1 MKRTLIGEL
10 GEKVGERVRIRG
22 WVHAIRDQKKVQF
35 LVIRDETGL
44 AQVVLPEGGSAERAQ
59 RGGLGA
65 HGGVGGDDLG
75 DGRG

>member
-1 MKRTLIGEL
+1 VKRTLIGEL

-44 AQVVLPEGGSAERAQ
+44 AQVVLPKEDPPSELNERVSAPTRNAF
-59 RGGLGA
+59 
-65 HGGVGGDDLG
+65 VTPD
-75 DGRG
+75 